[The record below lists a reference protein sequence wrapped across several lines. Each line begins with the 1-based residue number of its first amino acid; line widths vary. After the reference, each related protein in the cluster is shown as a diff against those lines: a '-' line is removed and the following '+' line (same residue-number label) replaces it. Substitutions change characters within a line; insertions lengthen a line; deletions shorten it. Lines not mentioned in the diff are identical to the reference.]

1 MSASS
6 TPISR
11 VHPGWPSSSLKNK
24 GLSPAACSTPLLAAF
39 PGNDDEKERRQ
50 RRRSRVID
58 LQTAADLSLNDSA
71 SHRYVISLNIWLNC
85 QNSRFFSPFYTL
97 SRFFLPINGTYV
109 LKKTS
114 FLFTALQAPLQL
126 FPSYQMHRS
135 QSITPPASNSLLK
148 T

>member
-1 MSASS
+1 MKSILLLSYDTTEHAYGGIIPVIFQMCNVPASFSAAEMSASS

-58 LQTAADLSLNDSA
+58 LQTATEASLNDSA
-71 SHRYVISLNIWLNC
+71 SQRCASGLNVGRS
-85 QNSRFFSPFYTL
+85 SR
-97 SRFFLPINGTYV
+97 
-109 LKKTS
+109 
-114 FLFTALQAPLQL
+114 PLQL
-126 FPSYQMHRS
+126 
-135 QSITPPASNSLLK
+135 L
-148 T
+148 